1 MALQSIT
8 NVNIDFVEPKYI
20 MINAKQYDDCSRL
33 IYITCYNDGSLYSL
47 SAKNHTAFIKFRKAD
62 GRYVYNFCDIDYKG
76 RITVELTEQMLAA
89 SGICYAEI
97 VVLNRG
103 NVKVDA
109 DTGYITIIDQTARLA
124 TMTFEVNVY
133 ESAIDDS
140 LVESS
145 DEFLGLT
152 DTLNL
157 LTADFSDAVQK
168 AKSWAVGTNN
178 QARDGD
184 EYDNSEYYSKMSKSW
199 AVGNTGIR
207 TNENVN
213 NSQYWSEQSNA
224 SAVAAEEAQGK
235 AEVAQ
240 TAAET
245 AQSKSEEAQIKSETA
260 QSKSELAQSLAETAQ
275 NKAENAQAAAET
287 SEQNAELAQNKSEEA
302 QSKAESA
309 QNKAEEAQGLAETAQ
324 SAAESALNETKE
336 SQSKAELAEQNAT
349 NNAKLAQSYAIGDS
363 GIRDGENEDNA
374 KHYCNKALE
383 SASNVEAN
391 ADVISNAAESA
402 NSSAI
407 NAANSANE
415 ASTFAGAAADSADAA
430 SDSATFASTSAENA
444 GKSAEDAAGSE
455 ANAHTY
461 YLQIEEIATGLSGAF
476 MPMGT
481 IEFSEL
487 TTLLESG
494 EVKAGHLYNISD
506 NFVTNESFKRGAGI
520 EYAAGTNVYL
530 TSDGYLDCL
539 IGDSV
544 AGIKGE
550 KETEYR
556 KGNVNITVENIGAV
570 SSDDVATVDEMK
582 SYLGI

>member
-8 NVNIDFVEPKYI
+8 NINIDFVEPKYI
-20 MINAKQYDDCSRL
+20 MIDAKQYDDCSRL
-33 IYITCYNDGSLYSL
+33 IYITCYNDGSIYNL

-62 GRYVYNFCDIDYKG
+62 RRYIYNFCDIDHKG
-76 RITVELTEQMLAA
+76 RIVVELTKQMLAA
-89 SGICYAEI
+89 AGICYAEI

-103 NVKVDA
+103 NVKVNA
-109 DTGYITIIDQTARLA
+109 DTGYITIIDQTARIA

-145 DEFLGLT
+145 DEFFGLN
-152 DTLNL
+152 DALDL

-184 EYDNSEYYSKMSKSW
+184 EYDNSEYYSKVSKSW
-199 AVGNTGIR
+199 AVGGTGVR

-213 NSQYWSEQSNA
+213 NSQHWSEQSNA
-224 SAVAAEEAQGK
+224 SAVAASESQSK
-235 AEVAQ
+235 AEAAQ
-240 TAAET
+240 SAAET
-245 AQSKSEEAQIKSETA
+245 AQSKSEEAQDKAETA

-275 NKAENAQAAAET
+275 NKAEEAQSAAET
-287 SEQNAELAQNKSEEA
+287 AEQNAEFAQSKSEEA
-302 QSKAESA
+302 QGKAEAA
-309 QNKAEEAQGLAETAQ
+309 QNKAEEAQGLAEVAQ
-324 SAAESALNETKE
+324 SAAESALNKTKE

-349 NNAKLAQSYAIGDS
+349 NSALMAQSYAVGDS

-383 SASNVEAN
+383 SASNIEAN
-391 ADVISNAAESA
+391 ADIISNAAESA
-402 NSSAI
+402 NSSAL

-415 ASTFAGAAADSADAA
+415 ASTSAGAAADSADVATA
-430 SDSATFASTSAENA
+430 SATSASTSAETA
-444 GKSAEDAAGSE
+444 GKSAEAAASSE

-461 YLQIEEIATGLSGAF
+461 YLQVEEITTGLSGAF

-481 IEFSEL
+481 IEFAEL
-487 TTLLESG
+487 VTLLENG
-494 EVKAGHLYNISD
+494 EIEAGHLYNISD
-506 NFVTNESFKRGAGI
+506 NFSTNESFKRGAGI

-530 TSDGYLDCL
+530 TSDGYLDVFA
-539 IGDSV
+539 GMSV
-544 AGIKGE
+544 TGVKGSA
-550 KETEYR
+550 ETSYR
-556 KGNVNITVENIGAV
+556 RGNVNITVENIGAV
-570 SSDDVATVDEMK
+570 SSDDVATVDEVK
-582 SYLGI
+582 ELLGI